1 MTVWLLT
8 VALVLPPPEAG
19 LPFVSEAKCK
29 QAAVEAAFTVPGVK
43 YYCTEVQRTEVHN
56 IFFIELAQSKER
68 VVRARTKRRQ
78 ERALRALY
86 KSRRR

>member
-8 VALVLPPPEAG
+8 VALVFPPPEVG

-29 QAAVEAAFTVPGVK
+29 QAAAEAAFTVRGIK
-43 YYCTEVQRTEVHN
+43 YYCTEVQRTEAHN
-56 IFFIELAQSKER
+56 LFFIELAQSKER
-68 VVRARTKRRQ
+68 LRRARAKRQQ

-86 KSRRR
+86 RLQ